1 MQENRKTMPQPKK
14 PLPVFILLTLALIG
28 AILIFSWKLRSTSV
42 DLGYGSVDGNL
53 NFVQKVRYSLQIYL
67 ARESLVNQT
76 TPSDLK
82 LKLDIQSGES
92 VQSICNHLA
101 LLYPNLISKLC
112 RNYLVYRGLDRK
124 FEPGNYSIPGGL
136 VAYQV
141 FQYISDPTNRD
152 RTLRIF
158 PGWRLEEISTAID
171 MLGLSVVPGQTLLD
185 LMRVPDANLARE
197 LQLESGQSLE
207 GYLLPGGY
215 AFEPEVSL
223 DLLLWQL
230 TTPARELLLAGELQ
244 SKSQMQGLSAR
255 EVLILA
261 SIIQRETLRAE
272 EMPRMA
278 SVFFNRLTLGMPLQ
292 TDPTV
297 QYAIGYDQ
305 NSTSWWKPVLS
316 KSDLQ
321 INSIYNTY
329 QVTGLPPGPIA
340 SPGLEVIQAV
350 LNPENTDFLYFR
362 AKCDGSFL
370 HDFSVTYQEHLDK
383 ACP

>member
-1 MQENRKTMPQPKK
+1 MPQPKK
-14 PLPVFILLTLALIG
+14 PLSVFILLAIALIG
-28 AILIFSWKLRSTSV
+28 AILIFSWKLRSTSA

-53 NFVQKVRYSLQIYL
+53 NFVQKVGYSLQIYL

-76 TPSDLK
+76 TPSNLK
-82 LKLDIQSGES
+82 LKLDIQPGES
-92 VQSICNHLA
+92 VQSICNHLT
-101 LLYPNLISKLC
+101 LLYSNMNSKLC

-124 FEPGNYSIPGGL
+124 IEPGNYSIPGGL
-136 VAYQV
+136 PAYQV

-152 RTLRIF
+152 RTLRIY
-158 PGWRLEEISTAID
+158 PGWRLEEISTAIE
-171 MLGLSVVPGQTLLD
+171 MLGLRVVPGQTLLD
-185 LMRVPDANLARE
+185 LMRVPDADLARE

-207 GYLLPGGY
+207 GYLLPGEY
-215 AFEPEVSL
+215 AFEPGVSL
-223 DLLLWQL
+223 DSLLRQL
-230 TTPARELLLAGELQ
+230 TTPARKLLLTGELQ
-244 SKSQMQGLSAR
+244 TKGQMQGLSAR
-255 EVLILA
+255 EVLTLA

-278 SVFFNRLTLGMPLQ
+278 SVFFNRLTQGMPLQ

-340 SPGLEVIQAV
+340 SPGLEAIQAV
-350 LNPENTDFLYFR
+350 LNPENTDFLFFR
-362 AKCDGSFL
+362 AKCDGSGL

>member
-1 MQENRKTMPQPKK
+1 MQENRKIMPQPKK

-28 AILIFSWKLRSTSV
+28 TILIFSWKLRSTSA

-67 ARESLVNQT
+67 ARGSLVNQT

-82 LKLDIQSGES
+82 LKLDIQPGES
-92 VQSICNHLA
+92 VQSICNHLN
-101 LLYPNLISKLC
+101 LLYPNLNSKLC
-112 RNYLVYRGLDRK
+112 RNFLVYRGLDRK
-124 FEPGNYSIPGGL
+124 IEPGNYSIPGGL
-136 VAYQV
+136 AAYQV
-141 FQYISDPTNRD
+141 FQYIADPTNRD
-152 RTLRIF
+152 RTLRIY
-158 PGWRLEEISTAID
+158 PGWRLEEISTAIE
-171 MLGLSVVPGQTLLD
+171 MLGLREVPGQALLA
-185 LMRVPDANLARE
+185 LMRRPDANLGRE

-207 GYLLPGGY
+207 GYLLPGEY
-215 AFEPEVSL
+215 AFDPGVNL
-223 DLLLWQL
+223 DSLLWQL
-230 TTPARELLLAGELQ
+230 TTPARELLLTGELQ
-244 SKSQMQGLSAR
+244 TKGQMQGLSAH
-255 EVLILA
+255 EVLTLA

-278 SVFFNRLTLGMPLQ
+278 SVFFNRFTQGMPLQ

-297 QYAIGYDQ
+297 QYAIGFDQ
-305 NSTSWWKPVLS
+305 NSASWWKPVLS

-340 SPGLEVIQAV
+340 SPGLEAIQAV

-362 AKCDGSFL
+362 AKCDGSGL

>member
-1 MQENRKTMPQPKK
+1 MPQPKK
-14 PLPVFILLTLALIG
+14 PLPVFILLALALIG
-28 AILIFSWKLRSTSV
+28 AILIFSWKLRSTSA

-53 NFVQKVRYSLQIYL
+53 NFVQKVGYSLQIYL

-76 TPSDLK
+76 TPSNLK
-82 LKLDIQSGES
+82 LKLDIQPGES
-92 VQSICNHLA
+92 VQSICNHLN
-101 LLYPNLISKLC
+101 LLYPNMNSKLC

-124 FEPGNYSIPGGL
+124 IEPGNYSIPGGL
-136 VAYQV
+136 PTYQV

-152 RTLRIF
+152 RTLRIY
-158 PGWRLEEISTAID
+158 PGWRLEEISTAIE
-171 MLGLSVVPGQTLLD
+171 MLGLRVVPGQTLLD
-185 LMRVPDANLARE
+185 LMRVPDAKLARE

-207 GYLLPGGY
+207 GYLLPGEY
-215 AFEPEVSL
+215 TFEPEVSL
-223 DLLLWQL
+223 DSLFWQL
-230 TTPARELLLAGELQ
+230 TTPARELLLTGELQ
-244 SKSQMQGLSAR
+244 TKGQMQGLSAR
-255 EVLILA
+255 EVLTLA

-340 SPGLEVIQAV
+340 SPSLEAIQAV
-350 LNPENTDFLYFR
+350 LNPENTDFLFFR
-362 AKCDGSFL
+362 AKCDGSGL

>member
-1 MQENRKTMPQPKK
+1 MQENRKTMPKPKK
-14 PLPVFILLTLALIG
+14 PLPVLILLSLALIG
-28 AILIFSWKLRSTSV
+28 AILIFNWRMQTTSAES
-42 DLGYGSVDGNL
+42 GYGSVDGNL

-76 TPSDLK
+76 TPSNLK
-82 LKLDIQSGES
+82 LKLIIQPGES
-92 VQSICNHLA
+92 VQSICNHLN
-101 LLYPNLISKLC
+101 LMYPNLNSKLC

-124 FEPGNYSIPGGL
+124 IEPGNYSIPGGL
-136 VAYQV
+136 AAYQV

-152 RTLRIF
+152 RTFRIY
-158 PGWRLEEISTAID
+158 PGWRLEEISTAIE
-171 MLGLSVVPGQTLLD
+171 MLGLRVVPGQTLLD
-185 LMRVPDANLARE
+185 LMRVPDAKLARE

-207 GYLLPGGY
+207 GYLLPGEY
-215 AFEPEVSL
+215 TFEAEVSL
-223 DLLLWQL
+223 DSLFWQL
-230 TTPARELLLAGELQ
+230 ATPARELLLTGELQ
-244 SKSQMQGLSAR
+244 TKGQMQGLSAR
-255 EVLILA
+255 EVLTLA

-272 EMPRMA
+272 EMSRMA

-329 QVTGLPPGPIA
+329 RVTGLPPGPIA
-340 SPGLEVIQAV
+340 SPGLEAIQAV
-350 LNPENTDFLYFR
+350 LNPENTDFLFFR
-362 AKCDGSFL
+362 AKCDGSGL
-370 HDFSVTYQEHLDK
+370 HNFSVTYQEHLDK